1 MFGVCFLIFI
11 DVTIKGEALDP
22 RVCTV
27 EGVVVTYVTALL
39 IIRKFFPLPQRYL
52 LAEKVK

>member
-1 MFGVCFLIFI
+1 M
-11 DVTIKGEALDP
+11 TIKGEALDP

-39 IIRKFFPLPQRYL
+39 IFNLSRKNFLKLSGICDKLTPVSFAVYF
-52 LAEKVK
+52 